1 MIGLAWR
8 PGPKG
13 TLTDRLRWDF
23 QLYEEEEDMAF
34 TNSVV
39 NRFMQAG
46 GVIVEQGTWTLTGGS
61 TTGVITPATNG
72 QGINNAGIFEIYQP
86 MVTSDTN
93 SAALVDNLATNRK
106 TLRVTSAA
114 NDTGTYTLVGRV
126 A

>member
-1 MIGLAWR
+1 
-8 PGPKG
+8 
-13 TLTDRLRWDF
+13 
-23 QLYEEEEDMAF
+23 MAF
-34 TNSVV
+34 TNTVI

-46 GVIVEQGTWTLTGGS
+46 GVIVEQGTWVLTGGS
-61 TTGVITPATNG
+61 TTGVITPAVNG

-93 SAALVDNLATNRK
+93 SAALTDNLATNRK
-106 TLRVTSAA
+106 TLRVTSVA